1 MTIKLTKK
9 NLLQSSSFVL
19 QLTLSITLLI
29 TTVLKKL
36 MFIEYR
42 WNRNISIPWLFWPW
56 IELLYMYKDLVK
68 KTFTELQRLLLWMF
82 ESKLCF
88 CCYKDCFFMVCFFLL
103 QFTAPEQSGYVG
115 FANLP
120 NQVHRKSVKKGFEF
134 TLMVVG
140 K

>member
-29 TTVLKKL
+29 TTILKKL

-42 WNRNISIPWLFWPW
+42 WNRSISIPWLFWPW

-68 KTFTELQRLLLWMF
+68 KTFTELQGPLLWMF

-88 CCYKDCFFMVCFFLL
+88 CCYKDCFFYGLFFSVTVHSTRAVGICRLC
-103 QFTAPEQSGYVG
+103 QPTQSGPQEVSQEG
-115 FANLP
+115 IR
-120 NQVHRKSVKKGFEF
+120 VHTHG
-134 TLMVVG
+134 G
-140 K
+140 W

>member
-68 KTFTELQRLLLWMF
+68 KTFTELQGLLLWMF

-88 CCYKDCFFMVCFFLL
+88 CYYKDCFLMVWFFLL